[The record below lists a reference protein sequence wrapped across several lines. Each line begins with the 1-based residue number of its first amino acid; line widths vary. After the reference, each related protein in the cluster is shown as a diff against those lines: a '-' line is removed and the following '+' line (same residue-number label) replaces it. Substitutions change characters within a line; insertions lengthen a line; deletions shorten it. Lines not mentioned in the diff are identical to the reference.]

1 LKENKIS
8 MKKSILYLQLIS
20 YFFLIISLAA
30 CSVNKANIDNELKTY
45 YDAEKTEG
53 CFTLLDNAT
62 GQITVYN
69 MAMDTTRVSPGA
81 TFDILNA
88 MIALHTGSI
97 TDENKPLGIQKEND
111 SLAGSTTSL
120 KQAFHDNLKECTQ
133 LIAST
138 TGNIEIQKWIDSL
151 SYGNKTIGDSS
162 EMYWANN
169 KLKISP
175 DEQLG
180 LLKHLYFDQLPFRK
194 SVQESVRNMMLQE
207 DNSAYRLSYKTAS
220 IINESNH
227 TETWNIGWIEEN
239 RHVYFFVNLIK
250 NNSSDKAPEQTAVK
264 VTKNILSHYGFFKG
278 LK

>member
-1 LKENKIS
+1 
-8 MKKSILYLQLIS
+8 MKKLPNYLIIFPCS
-20 YFFLIISLAA
+20 FLIISLAA

-88 MIALHTGSI
+88 MIALHSGSI

-111 SLAGSTTSL
+111 SLASSTISL

-133 LIAST
+133 FIAST
-138 TGNIEIQKWIDSL
+138 SGKIEMQKWIDSL

-194 SVQESVRNMMLQE
+194 SVQESVRNMMIQE

>member
-1 LKENKIS
+1 
-8 MKKSILYLQLIS
+8 MKKINVYLKIIVCS
-20 YFFLIISLAA
+20 TFIISLAA
-30 CSVNKANIDNELKTY
+30 CSVNKAKIDNELKTY
-45 YDAEKTEG
+45 YDEEKTEG

-69 MAMDTTRVSPGA
+69 MGMDTTRVSPGA
-81 TFDILNA
+81 TFDVLNA
-88 MIALHTGSI
+88 MIALHTGTI

-111 SLAGSTTSL
+111 SLAGSTITL
-120 KQAFHDNLKECTQ
+120 KQAFHDNSKEITKF
-133 LIAST
+133 LAST
-138 TGNIEIQKWIDSL
+138 TGKEVMQKWIDSL

-180 LLKHLYFDQLPFRK
+180 LLKHLYFDQFPFRK
-194 SVQESVRNMMLQE
+194 SVQESMTNMMLQE

-227 TETWNIGWIEEN
+227 TETWTIGWIEEN

-250 NNSSDKAPEQTAVK
+250 NNASDKNPEQTAVK

>member
-1 LKENKIS
+1 LEENIIS
-8 MKKSILYLQLIS
+8 MKKSILYLHLIS

-45 YDAEKTEG
+45 YDEEKTEG

-69 MAMDTTRVSPGA
+69 MGMDTTRVSPGA
-81 TFDILNA
+81 TFDVLNA
-88 MIALHTGSI
+88 MIALHTGTI

-111 SLAGSTTSL
+111 SLASSTITL
-120 KQAFHDNLKECTQ
+120 KQAFHDNPKEITKF
-133 LIAST
+133 LAST
-138 TGNIEIQKWIDSL
+138 TGKEVMQKWIDSL

-194 SVQESVRNMMLQE
+194 SVQESMTNMMLQE

-227 TETWNIGWIEEN
+227 TETWTIGWIEEN

-250 NNSSDKAPEQTAVK
+250 NNASDKNPEQTAVK

>member
-1 LKENKIS
+1 MEENKTP

-20 YFFLIISLAA
+20 YSFLIISLAA
-30 CSVNKANIDNELKTY
+30 CSVNKANIDNELKSF
-45 YDAEKTEG
+45 YDAEKVEG
-53 CFTLLDNAT
+53 CFTLLDNAS

-69 MAMDTTRVSPGA
+69 MGMDTTRVAPGA
-81 TFDILNA
+81 TFDVLNA
-88 MIALHTGSI
+88 MVAIHSGTI
-97 TDENKPLGIQKEND
+97 TDENKPLNFKKEND
-111 SLAGSTTSL
+111 SIAASTITL
-120 KQAFHDNLKECTQ
+120 KQAFHDNSKECTQ
-133 LIAST
+133 FIAQLAGT
-138 TGNIEIQKWIDSL
+138 EVMQKWIDSL
-151 SYGNKTIGDSS
+151 SYGNKTIGDST
-162 EMYWANN
+162 EMYWSNN

-180 LLKHLYFDQLPFRK
+180 LLKRLYFDQLPFRK
-194 SVQESVRNMMLQE
+194 SVQESVRNMLLQE

-227 TETWNIGWIEEN
+227 LITWNIGWVEEN

-250 NNSSDKAPEQTAVK
+250 NNSIDKAPEQTAEK

>member
-1 LKENKIS
+1 

-20 YFFLIISLAA
+20 CSFLIIALAA

-53 CFTLLDNAT
+53 CFTLLDNAS

-69 MAMDTTRVSPGA
+69 MGMDTTRVSPGA

-88 MIALHTGSI
+88 MIALHTGSVA
-97 TDENKPLGIQKEND
+97 DENKSLNIKKEND
-111 SLAGSTTSL
+111 STAISTTTL
-120 KQAFHDNLKECTQ
+120 KQAFHDNSNDAAKF
-133 LIAST
+133 IT
-138 TGNIEIQKWIDSL
+138 TITGEEVMQKWIDSL

-162 EMYWANN
+162 ENYWSNN

-180 LLKHLYFDQLPFRK
+180 LLKRLYFDQLPFRK
-194 SVQESVRNMMLQE
+194 SVQESVRNMMIQE
-207 DNSAYRLSYKTAS
+207 DNSAFKLSFKTAS
-220 IINESNH
+220 IINESNQ
-227 TETWNIGWIEEN
+227 TFTWNMGWIEEN
-239 RHVYFFVNLIK
+239 RHVYFFVNLMK
-250 NNSSDKAPEQTAVK
+250 NNSSDKAPEQTALK